1 MYTKKIENII
11 NLIETNLGNY
21 NYLDINTNFTL
32 NSIDLKNENLENNF
46 QIYLDENLFYIYF
59 NKVSLLSLEID
70 TITKINIDNDTK
82 NNIITIEIFVNQ
94 NSLTIQLC

>member
-1 MYTKKIENII
+1 MYTNFIENII
-11 NLIETNLGNY
+11 NLIETNLSNY

-59 NKVSLLSLEID
+59 NKVALLSLEID

>member
-1 MYTKKIENII
+1 M
-11 NLIETNLGNY
+11 GNY

-59 NKVSLLSLEID
+59 NKVALLSLEID